1 MKGLSS
7 SSPASSPSSPSSSWV
22 AAEGKSVDWVFV
34 GLHYLF
40 LLLHFVFFGKKKV
53 SNEKNHSKKIMM
65 IYLHTFCMFRFLC
78 TLGYYPFF
86 VPFSLHLFW
95 FFFSGFS
102 NVNPVTIWFTNL
114 MFSILK
120 LDEEQDQAKD
130 NIGVEMGREWRL
142 YQVLT
147 ILKVESFWTW
157 IYISSCGFFGHTKN
171 LASVRL
177 HFLIIE
183 LRIIMRKTID
193 WITTKIG
200 SSSF

>member
-1 MKGLSS
+1 
-7 SSPASSPSSPSSSWV
+7 
-22 AAEGKSVDWVFV
+22 
-34 GLHYLF
+34 
-40 LLLHFVFFGKKKV
+40 
-53 SNEKNHSKKIMM
+53 
-65 IYLHTFCMFRFLC
+65 
-78 TLGYYPFF
+78 
-86 VPFSLHLFW
+86 LHLFW